1 MIKTSYRINNID
13 IIMAN
18 TNKFKNTCFKI
29 IFSGKYDEK
38 NVSKRNI
45 LIDMLI
51 DSTKKYDSNKLFNN
65 KLNDL
70 YSTDVRSDYYKSY
83 ELTQT
88 EFTISC
94 VNERYL
100 KEIDFYKQIVELIYE
115 ILFNPRVK
123 NNLFNEIVFK
133 ESKDN
138 LENKI
143 KSLYDSKTAYSLK
156 KLLENM
162 APDEVISKTSL
173 GTLEEL
179 ETIKI
184 EDIYEEY
191 HRLLGE
197 NMAIYIAG
205 EFNEKEMI
213 NYFNKFYSSPKTQ
226 KGKYF
231 CPLSFQTNNK
241 FVIEKQEIN
250 QSRLCIGYRINKEF
264 NLKNYII
271 GIFFNYIFGGSY
283 SSALMTKIRKENSFA
298 YSVDSRTVI
307 QFKIMIINMGI
318 DKKNYK
324 KILKLIEKEIHGFNK
339 GLISEEL
346 LESTKNILLS
356 EIKNNSDNL
365 GSIISYVI
373 FKNLYGF
380 SLEDNDTIN
389 LINEIGIKDIQ
400 EFSKEIVLDTVFLL
414 EGN

>member
-1 MIKTSYRINNID
+1 MIKTSYKINNID
-13 IIMAN
+13 IIMTN

-29 IFSGKYDEK
+29 IFSGEYDEK

-51 DSTKKYDSNKLFNN
+51 DSTQKYDSKKSFNH

-70 YSTDVRSDYYKSY
+70 YSTDVKSDYYKSY

-94 VNERYL
+94 LNEKYL
-100 KEIDFYKQIVELIYE
+100 KEKDFYEQIVELIYE

-123 NNLFNEIVFK
+123 NKLFNEVVFK

-138 LENKI
+138 LEKTI

-191 HRLLGE
+191 LRLLGE

-205 EFNEKEMI
+205 EFNENKMI
-213 NYFNKFYSSPKTQ
+213 NYFNKFYSSPKAQ

-231 CPLSFQTNNK
+231 CQSNFQTDSK

-264 NLKNYII
+264 NLRNYII

-283 SSALMTKIRKENSFA
+283 SSVLMTKIRKENSFA
-298 YSVDSRTVI
+298 YSVDSRTVL
-307 QFKIMIINMGI
+307 QFKVMIINMGI

-324 KILKLIEKEIHGFNK
+324 KILKLIEKEIQDFNK
-339 GLISEEL
+339 GKISEEL
-346 LESTKNILLS
+346 LESTKKILLS

-380 SLEDNDTIN
+380 SLEDNETIN
-389 LINEIGIKDIQ
+389 IINEIDIKDIQ
-400 EFSKEIVLDTVFLL
+400 EFSKKIVLDTVFLL